1 MLLGRLNKVAN
12 KVQTG
17 CEAYIRKIKKIEKE
31 LDYAI
36 KNNEDFNKDKRMYI
50 ELHINTLKYLYEIER
65 LNDVGKEDFKISI
78 EYSN

>member
-1 MLLGRLNKVAN
+1 MNKP
-12 KVQTG
+12 QTG

-50 ELHINTLKYLYEIER
+50 ELHIDTLKYLYEVEKS
-65 LNDVGKEDFKISI
+65 LDNVKDDFKITI
-78 EYSN
+78 EYS

>member
-1 MLLGRLNKVAN
+1 MNKP
-12 KVQTG
+12 QTG

-65 LNDVGKEDFKISI
+65 LNEGSKDDFKITI
-78 EYSN
+78 EYS